1 MIYETTV
8 TASAQICCLC
18 QYPSQRFQW
27 ACFFRHFSSI
37 ILFDPSV
44 VIGNRLFKKQ
54 LLSHLTK
61 KKLKLNEMKELPN
74 HRAG

>member
-8 TASAQICCLC
+8 IASAQICCLC
-18 QYPSQRFQW
+18 QYPSQHFQW

-44 VIGNRLFKKQ
+44 VIGNRLF
-54 LLSHLTK
+54 
-61 KKLKLNEMKELPN
+61 LKTVIIPFDKEETE
-74 HRAG
+74 AK